1 MADSKD
7 SQNNN
12 GAGPVDGFVAASPGA
27 AKKKRK
33 RRVTDE
39 KQMLSI
45 NSLMDIVTIILVY
58 LLKSYS
64 TSPIDVKDPAIELPI
79 SSSMETVEDAAVV
92 MVTGPIIKTLTPAPN
107 CQMIPGKTP
116 QYLCANTPALA
127 VDGKALF
134 PLKQVAGADGKV
146 SWRVPDDQKGGGGFV
161 IARMKQELVKAKEV
175 QELASEINDREFTG
189 KVVILADR
197 RTPYR
202 VLMDILVTCGQ
213 SGFGEFKFVIVK
225 QSG

>member
-1 MADSKD
+1 MADSID
-7 SQNNN
+7 SKN
-12 GAGPVDGFVAASPGA
+12 GDGNGPVEGFVVAQPGA
-27 AKKKRK
+27 AKKRKKKR
-33 RRVTDE
+33 VQPE
-39 KQMLSI
+39 NNALSI

-79 SSSMETVEDAAVV
+79 SASMETIEDAAVV
-92 MVTGPIIKTLTPAPN
+92 MVTGPIIKQLQPGSN
-107 CQMIPGKTP
+107 CQVIAGKTP
-116 QYLCANTPALA
+116 QYWCPNTPSLA

-134 PLKQVAGADGKV
+134 QLESVAGADGSQ
-146 SWRVPDDQKGGGGFV
+146 SWRIPDAQKDGGFV
-161 IARMKQELVKAKEV
+161 ISLMRADLVKAKKT
-175 QELASEINDREFTG
+175 QEAAAEINDRAFTG

-225 QSG
+225 ESG

>member
-1 MADSKD
+1 MSDSKD
-7 SQNNN
+7 AQN
-12 GAGPVDGFVAASPGA
+12 GEGGGPIEGFQAAPAGSGKKR
-27 AKKKRK
+27 KKKRAGP
-33 RRVTDE
+33 E
-39 KQMLSI
+39 KQALSI

-64 TSPIDVKDPAIELPI
+64 TSPIEVKDPAIELPV
-79 SSSMETVEDAAVV
+79 STAKETVEDAAVV
-92 MVTGPIIKTLTPAPN
+92 MVTGPIIKQLQPAAN
-107 CQMIPGKTP
+107 CQVIPGKTP
-116 QYLCANTPALA
+116 QYLCPNVPSIA

-134 PLKQVAGADGKV
+134 QLEPMTGASGEQTWK
-146 SWRVPDDQKGGGGFV
+146 VPDAQKTGGFV
-161 IARMKQELVKAKEV
+161 ISAMKTDLMKAKEI
-175 QELASEINDREFTG
+175 QEAAAEINERDFTG

-225 QSG
+225 ASG

>member
-1 MADSKD
+1 MADSID
-7 SQNNN
+7 SKN
-12 GAGPVDGFVAASPGA
+12 GDSGGPVEGFVVAQPGA
-27 AKKKRK
+27 TKKRKKKRAE
-33 RRVTDE
+33 TD
-39 KQMLSI
+39 KQALSI

-64 TSPIDVKDPAIELPI
+64 TSPIDVKDPAIEMPI
-79 SSSMETVEDAAVV
+79 SSSKETVEDAAVV
-92 MVTGPIIKTLTPAPN
+92 MVTGPIIKQLQPGTN
-107 CQMIPGKTP
+107 CQVIPGKTP
-116 QYLCANTPALA
+116 QYWCPNIPSIA

-134 PLKQVAGADGKV
+134 QLEGTAGSGGLP
-146 SWRVPDDQKGGGGFV
+146 SWRVPDNQKEGGFV
-161 IARMKQELVKAKEV
+161 ISSMRADLVKAKET
-175 QELASEINDREFTG
+175 QEAAAEINDREFTG

-225 QSG
+225 ESG